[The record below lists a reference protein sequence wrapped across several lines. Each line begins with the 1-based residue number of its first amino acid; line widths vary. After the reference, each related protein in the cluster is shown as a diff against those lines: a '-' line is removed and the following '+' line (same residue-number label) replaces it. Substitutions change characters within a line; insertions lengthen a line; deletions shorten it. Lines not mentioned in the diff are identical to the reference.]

1 MLQIVQFLLVVCKNF
16 VKLPCHFDPN
26 AQNVDIRHH
35 KVNLFPVLCI
45 FSMFLKQFSFQKNSE
60 NKLEQTKYVHPKCIN
75 PNHFLVENVALY
87 FSFEDFLTEFY

>member
-16 VKLPCHFDPN
+16 VKLPYHFDPN

-60 NKLEQTKYVHPKCIN
+60 NKLE
-75 PNHFLVENVALY
+75 PNKICSSEMYLSK
-87 FSFEDFLTEFY
+87 SFPC

>member
-1 MLQIVQFLLVVCKNF
+1 MLQIVQFLLVVCKNI
-16 VKLPCHFDPN
+16 VKLPYHFDPN

-60 NKLEQTKYVHPKCIN
+60 NKLEQTKYVHQKCIY

-87 FSFEDFLTEFY
+87 FSFADFLTEFY